1 MKLKKRK
8 ISRYVK
14 YALLC
19 AALLSFAAAI
29 IIYPERYVNCCFQ
42 GFAMWAECVLPSL
55 FPFMVITLIFVKT
68 GIAEKASLP
77 LKRVTGIFK
86 LPPAAGACFLLSLCS
101 GYPAGS
107 RVLTEFYENGSI
119 SSTDCKKLAPLC
131 STSGP
136 LFIIGSVGYKM
147 FGDKYAGIKILI
159 AHILAVTV
167 SSLLI
172 SLFSRK
178 SADQPL
184 KRAPADKNV
193 LYNAFYGAVISV
205 TVAGGFIAF
214 FFVFAK
220 FFADFNLL
228 LPLEKFL
235 CLFLNETNAAAICTG
250 LIEATTGC
258 RAIALS
264 GASKLNVALAGFLIT
279 FGGVSILLQQLS
291 YLTKAQIKPLRF
303 IAVKLLQA
311 FLCFGILMLIA

>member
-8 ISRYVK
+8 LSKYIK
-14 YALLC
+14 YAFLC

-107 RVLTEFYENGSI
+107 RVLSEFYESGSL
-119 SSTDCKKLAPLC
+119 SSDDCKKLAPLC

-136 LFIIGSVGYKM
+136 LFIIGSVGFKM
-147 FGDKYAGIKILI
+147 FGDKYAGVKILL

-167 SSLLI
+167 SSLVI
-172 SLFSRK
+172 SLFTKK
-178 SADQPL
+178 SAAAPL

-220 FFADFNLL
+220 FCADFNLL
-228 LPLEKFL
+228 YPLEKFL
-235 CLFLNETNAAAICTG
+235 CFFLSEENSSAVCTG

-258 RAIALS
+258 REIAVS
-264 GASKLNVALAGFLIT
+264 GANKLNIALAGFLIT

-291 YLTKAQIKPLRF
+291 YLTKAQVKPVRF
-303 IAVKLLQA
+303 ILIKLLQA
-311 FLCFGILMLIA
+311 FLCFGILLLIA